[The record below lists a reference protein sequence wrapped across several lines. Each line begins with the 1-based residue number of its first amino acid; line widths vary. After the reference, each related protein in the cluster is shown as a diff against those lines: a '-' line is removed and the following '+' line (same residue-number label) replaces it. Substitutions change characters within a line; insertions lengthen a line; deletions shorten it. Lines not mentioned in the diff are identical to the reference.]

1 MLRFIWALLGLV
13 CIALAM
19 IGIVLPL
26 LPTVPFLLLA
36 AFFFARS
43 SERLHNWLL
52 SHPKLGPPIED
63 WQVRG
68 AINPTAKR
76 IATISIVLV
85 FGISL
90 ALGLKTTVLVIQ
102 AVVLS
107 CVLLFIWTRPNW

>member
-1 MLRFIWALLGLV
+1 MRILWAMLGLI
-13 CIALAM
+13 CIALAV

-52 SHPKLGPPIED
+52 SHPTFGPPIED
-63 WQVRG
+63 WQSRG
-68 AINPTAKR
+68 AINPAAKR
-76 IATISIVLV
+76 IATLSIALV

-107 CVLLFIWTRPNW
+107 CVLVFIWTRPNA

>member
-1 MLRFIWALLGLV
+1 MRIIWAGLGLL
-13 CIALAM
+13 CIAFAM

-43 SERLHNWLL
+43 SDRLHNWLL
-52 SHPKLGPPIED
+52 SHPTLGPPIED

-68 AINPTAKR
+68 AINPKAKR
-76 IATISIVLV
+76 IATVSIVVV

-90 ALGLKTTVLVIQ
+90 ALGLKTTILLIQ
-102 AVVLS
+102 AVVLI
-107 CVLLFIWTRPNW
+107 CVLLFLWSRPNW